1 MIEDKKKEQW
11 SKIKKETIIEN
22 KKGTMIDK
30 MLHRKLNIDDKHWI
44 KNR

>member
-1 MIEDKKKEQW
+1 MIEDKKGKMIEN
-11 SKIKKETIIEN
+11 KKETIIEN

>member
-1 MIEDKKKEQW
+1 MVEN
-11 SKIKKETIIEN
+11 KIGTMIEN
-22 KKGTMIDK
+22 KKGTMIENKKGTIIDK